1 MSGRARRAVGL
12 AMRLAYAWC
21 GVDVFCVILFAA
33 AIFKDKFIHDL
44 ATERGCSDLNPMLRT
59 YFPQETLMTESD
71 SCIALHL
78 SFQAGLAILLLVL
91 VIEHAVGLFVLFVLE
106 HSELDSVP
114 ESARAAVKPRA
125 AAHGAAELE
134 ACRAT
139 GCGP

>member
-1 MSGRARRAVGL
+1 
-12 AMRLAYAWC
+12 
-21 GVDVFCVILFAA
+21 
-33 AIFKDKFIHDL
+33 
-44 ATERGCSDLNPMLRT
+44 
-59 YFPQETLMTESD
+59 MTESD

-134 ACRAT
+134 ACRAMESVQPSACPT
-139 GCGP
+139 DTRRASLLGSQGASSLSV